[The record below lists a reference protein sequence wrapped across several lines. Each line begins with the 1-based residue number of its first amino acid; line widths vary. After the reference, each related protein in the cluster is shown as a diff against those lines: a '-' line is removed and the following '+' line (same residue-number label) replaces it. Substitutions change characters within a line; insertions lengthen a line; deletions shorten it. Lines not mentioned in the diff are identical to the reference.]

1 MKIPKAVQRNGS
13 WRTQVT
19 VHGRRMSF
27 TRDTEEEAVSAAL
40 LAMVSQSP
48 DEVQRQKTLARVTLR
63 SAIDTY
69 IHKRKNILSPAT
81 LRAYTSIK
89 DNRFQGI
96 MDLPLSEK
104 IDWQMIVNEEAVEIS
119 AKTLKNCW
127 GLIGSVL
134 RENGIK
140 VDKVIL
146 PQLIKNKRP
155 FLQPEQ
161 ITTFVEAIKGHK
173 YELPYLLCLH
183 GLRRSEM
190 LALTK
195 EDIYDDFIHVHGA
208 VVTDMDGKLIL
219 KKENKNYSSQRNVP
233 IMMPRLTDLVE
244 SCDTDKL
251 CPWHPSTISKPLTT
265 VCKHLGFPDIGLHG
279 LRRSYASLCYHL
291 GVSEAQTMEWGG
303 WSDIS
308 TMRKIYIDIAEK
320 DRAEKASSLKNF
332 FMGQSVGKNAAPNCT
347 EA

>member
-1 MKIPKAVQRNGS
+1 M
-13 WRTQVT
+13 T
-19 VHGRRMSF
+19 VNGRRMSF
-27 TRDTEEEAVSAAL
+27 TRDTEEEAVNAAL
-40 LAMVSQSP
+40 LALIRKDT
-48 DEVQRQKTLARVTLR
+48 DEVDRQKALSQVTLR
-63 SAIDTY
+63 SAVDSY
-69 IHKRKNILSPAT
+69 IKKRKNVLSVST
-81 LRAYTSIK
+81 LRSYKSIQE
-89 DNRFQGI
+89 NRFQHV

-104 IDWQMIVNEEAVEIS
+104 LDWQMLVSEEAAEVS

-140 VDKVIL
+140 VDKVAL
-146 PQLIKNKRP
+146 PQVIKNKRP

-161 ITTFVEAIKGHK
+161 ITAFVKEIEGHK

-195 EDIYDDFIHVHGA
+195 ADVSKDMIRVHGA

-233 IMMPRLTDLVE
+233 VMIPRLVRLVKECE
-244 SCDTDKL
+244 SDKL

-265 VCKHLGFPDIGLHG
+265 VCKRLGFPDIGLHG

-320 DRAEKASSLKNF
+320 DRAEKVSALKNF
-332 FMGQSVGKNAAPNCT
+332 FENG
-347 EA
+347 

>member
-1 MKIPKAVQRNGS
+1 MKIPTAVKRGGS

-19 VHGRRMSF
+19 VNGRRMSF
-27 TRDTEEEAVSAAL
+27 TRDTEEEAVNAAL
-40 LAMVSQSP
+40 LALLGSNS
-48 DEVQRQKTLARVTLR
+48 DEAERQKALSKVTLR
-63 SAIDTY
+63 SAVDAY
-69 IHKRKNILSPAT
+69 ISKRVNILSPAT
-81 LRAYTSIK
+81 LRSYKSIQ
-89 DNRFQGI
+89 DNRFQDV

-104 IDWQMIVNEEAVEIS
+104 VDWQLIVNEEAAEVS

-161 ITTFVEAIKGHK
+161 ITTFVKEIEGHK

-195 EDIYDDFIHVHGA
+195 KDISDGFIHVHGA

-233 IMMPRLTDLVE
+233 IMMTRLTDLVK
-244 SCDTDKL
+244 SCDTDEL

-308 TMRKIYIDIAEK
+308 VMRKIYIDIAEK
-320 DRAEKASSLKNF
+320 DRAEKVSALKDF
-332 FMGQSVGKNAAPNCT
+332 FA
-347 EA
+347 